1 FEGDVVSSAIWQ
13 VIGPP
18 FKPSADCN
26 WSRLEVISEVMSLPL
41 VLPGMSSQVIRN
53 QPKPNHKSSNTD
65 FQNQCRQMR
74 TVKVNGASQVP
85 WGRFTPATY
94 NTAIIIAISNN
105 TLHWTSDGS
114 TGILSTLEDLY

>member
-1 FEGDVVSSAIWQ
+1 MLFHVDYLEFQ
-13 VIGPP
+13 EYVIYPIPALYG
-18 FKPSADCN
+18 
-26 WSRLEVISEVMSLPL
+26 LTLVLPL
-41 VLPGMSSQVIRN
+41 VLPGMSSQ
-53 QPKPNHKSSNTD
+53 PNHKSSNTD

-85 WGRFTPATY
+85 WGRCTPATY

>member
-1 FEGDVVSSAIWQ
+1 MLFYVDYLEIQ
-13 VIGPP
+13 KYVIYPVPALYG
-18 FKPSADCN
+18 
-26 WSRLEVISEVMSLPL
+26 LTLVLPL
-41 VLPGMSSQVIRN
+41 VLPGMSSQVTGN

-65 FQNQCRQMR
+65 FQNQYRQMR